1 MVGAPFMGHPVPILG
16 HRVVVQ
22 SFSNP
27 IGAVQNTPNHHK
39 CPPLPLCPYLRPHTQ
54 VLACPVIAWASPQA
68 GAEEVGP
75 KHTNTM
81 SVTHLSARIPTAC
94 LVRPP
99 PSLHTHPASLRVH
112 STPCVHTHQRGV
124 SRSPAC
130 TLTNLR
136 VYSRGVCRSTEFA
149 RPPRYMFP
157 SLQERSPRSLHDRH
171 PAHLPSCLDAQ
182 IPARS
187 DISHT
192 LMCARPPGAS
202 GITDLKSTTRR
213 RRNILASI

>member
-22 SFSNP
+22 PFSNP

-99 PSLHTHPASLRVH
+99 PSLHTHPASLRVQ

-136 VYSRGVCRSTEFA
+136 VYPRGVCRSPACVHRICTPTSLHVPLFA
-149 RPPRYMFP
+149 RTIT
-157 SLQERSPRSLHDRH
+157 SL
-171 PAHLPSCLDAQ
+171 
-182 IPARS
+182 PARPTPC
-187 DISHT
+187 T
-192 LMCARPPGAS
+192 LTFLFGRADPG
-202 GITDLKSTTRR
+202 TL
-213 RRNILASI
+213 